1 HRRERHRALQL
12 RVISPAASLVGGGPA
27 PIEDIFAVRMALE
40 IERHGADE
48 APAVVLESEMLR
60 LPPGLA
66 RRRAAR
72 LERIEE
78 RVTEE
83 RIVVAGAGV
92 PFGRRYVGEPRDDVA
107 GEDIDADRGARVA
120 PGIAEQLHNEIG
132 RAVRDL
138 RLLREILDRVDE
150 GAEAHAP
157 QNAVEIAAQ
166 RIFHDGE
173 DVEGA

>member
-92 PFGRRYVGEPRDDVA
+92 PFGRRYVGEPRDDF
-107 GEDIDADRGARVA
+107 DRDWLA
-120 PGIAEQLHNEIG
+120 
-132 RAVRDL
+132 AVRHFRASVPRRWRRL
-138 RLLREILDRVDE
+138 RRRRCR
-150 GAEAHAP
+150 GGH
-157 QNAVEIAAQ
+157 
-166 RIFHDGE
+166 
-173 DVEGA
+173 